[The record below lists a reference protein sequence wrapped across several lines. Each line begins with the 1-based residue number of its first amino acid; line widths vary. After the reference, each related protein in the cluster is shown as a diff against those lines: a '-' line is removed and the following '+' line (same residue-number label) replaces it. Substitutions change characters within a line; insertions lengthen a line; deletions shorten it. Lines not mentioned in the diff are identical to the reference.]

1 MSGSRLSAFPA
12 ANLLP
17 HCFVAATRDGWNLT
31 TQTAQVVSTSN
42 ARVFHTLDALRG
54 MAAVGVVIFHM
65 GLAFQ
70 PLAVPG
76 GYLAVDLFFIMS
88 GVVLSHA
95 YEGRF
100 RAGMGALAFMRA
112 RFIRLYP
119 LYFLGLLLGLAVTVA
134 SLLGRNSQGWDLAA
148 IIQSLLLAVFFL
160 PNFSGHPSDQ
170 IFPLNIPCWSL
181 FMEIVVNLFFALLWR
196 HLASRRLVVFCVVA
210 GCVLA
215 LCIVQQG
222 HVDLGSSTG
231 SFLPGLLRTFFGFT
245 VGVLIGRQ
253 VSQARSGISNLAV
266 LAILA
271 CVGIAIAGR
280 PPGELRAAWDALCV
294 LLVFPV
300 IVYLGARVDP
310 GARARQVATFLGLTS
325 YAVYVLHG
333 PVSAIF
339 NSLARKLPGESG
351 GAPWSGLLVLAVL
364 LLGCWLIDLLFDV
377 PVRRWLSRVVPG
389 MRRT

>member
-1 MSGSRLSAFPA
+1 
-12 ANLLP
+12 LP
-17 HCFVAATRDGWNLT
+17 NRFVAATWDGRNLT
-31 TQTAQVVSTSN
+31 TQTAQVASTSN

-54 MAAVGVVIFHM
+54 MAAIGVVIFHM

-100 RAGMGALAFMRA
+100 QAGMGTLAFMRA
-112 RFIRLYP
+112 RLIRLYP

-134 SLLGRNSQGWDLAA
+134 SLLGRNSQGWEAGT
-148 IIQSLLLAVFFL
+148 IVQSLALAIFFL
-160 PNFSGHPSDQ
+160 PNFSGQPNDQ

-181 FMEIVVNLFFALLWR
+181 FMEIVVNLVFVLSWR
-196 HLASRRLVVFCVVA
+196 YLTSRRLIVFCVVA
-210 GCVLA
+210 GCALA
-215 LCIVQQG
+215 LSILQQG
-222 HVDLGSSTG
+222 HVDLGSSTS
-231 SFLPGLLRTFFGFT
+231 SFFLGLLRTFFGFT
-245 VGVLIGRQ
+245 IGVLLARQ
-253 VSQARSGISNLAV
+253 VSRSRSGISNLGV
-266 LAILA
+266 FAILA
-271 CVGIAIAGR
+271 CVGVAILGR
-280 PPGELRAAWDALCV
+280 PGAEWRAAWDAVCV
-294 LLVFPV
+294 LLVFPLV
-300 IVYLGARVDP
+300 VYLGARVDP
-310 GARARQVATFLGLTS
+310 GAGVRKVATFLGLTS

-351 GAPWSGLLVLAVL
+351 LAPWSGLLVLAAL